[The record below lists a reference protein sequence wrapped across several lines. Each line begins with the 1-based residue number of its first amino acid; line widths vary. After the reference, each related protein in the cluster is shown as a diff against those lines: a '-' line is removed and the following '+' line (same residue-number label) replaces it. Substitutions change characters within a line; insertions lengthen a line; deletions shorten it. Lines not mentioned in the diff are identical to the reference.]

1 MTTKKPKFLHFSD
14 NGMQCLTCGIQ
25 TNFVGCEKHLDTFPK
40 LTDSSL
46 IRIPVCD
53 KCQITCDDCGTSY
66 SIPRYLEKY
75 ETRTFAKP
83 KKKKKIPKTPRK
95 IEKKAKDDKEVT
107 IKQTLL
113 DKLDAADFSQ
123 AKELSFFQNA
133 SINIFDT
140 LFSVDIGTQLGLK
153 KVISSLDQF
162 DIPFNTT
169 YVQATMD
176 KLTSL
181 LFIMLMI
188 RTTGLGKYEEDIV
201 RAEIE
206 RLFKP
211 KDSGKKEVMELL
223 RNYNNLKG
231 EKKDG

>member
-1 MTTKKPKFLHFSD
+1 
-14 NGMQCLTCGIQ
+14 
-25 TNFVGCEKHLDTFPK
+25 
-40 LTDSSL
+40 
-46 IRIPVCD
+46 
-53 KCQITCDDCGTSY
+53 
-66 SIPRYLEKY
+66 
-75 ETRTFAKP
+75 
-83 KKKKKIPKTPRK
+83 
-95 IEKKAKDDKEVT
+95 
-107 IKQTLL
+107 
-113 DKLDAADFSQ
+113 
-123 AKELSFFQNA
+123 
-133 SINIFDT
+133 
-140 LFSVDIGTQLGLK
+140 
-153 KVISSLDQF
+153 
-162 DIPFNTT
+162 
-169 YVQATMD
+169 MD